1 MKILI
6 IMGGFF
12 PGKKFGGPPVSVS
25 NFCKLLNDNDCYIY
39 TYNHELGSKE
49 PYPDIPVDTWLDKGC
64 YRIKYVNSSDYCKNG
79 FERVI
84 QELDPDIIYLQGLFQ
99 SCILPCLELAKR
111 YDTKVLLAPRG
122 ELCSGAFKK
131 KYKKI
136 PYILFLKLNGL
147 LRNVY
152 YQSTSDE
159 ETEAIQRILGSER
172 NRIFFLT
179 NIPSIPSRDYERKPK
194 KSGYAKFIF
203 LARIHPKKNLLSA
216 IKYFASIRGNV
227 TFDIFG
233 PIEDKE
239 YWKECQTEIE
249 KLPKNVTVNY
259 CGLVSHDEVHEI
271 FSRYDAFLFPT
282 FSENYGHVIAEAL
295 AVGTP
300 VIISDQTPWKNLE
313 SERVGWD
320 ISLDNSIGFTNAI
333 QSIVDINMN
342 DYDLMRKKTKGY
354 FVEKARL
361 KELRNEYE
369 VVFNTVSHRSN

>member
-64 YRIKYVNSSDYCKNG
+64 YRIKYVNGSDYCKNG

-136 PYILFLKLNGL
+136 PYILYLKFNGL

-194 KSGYAKFIF
+194 ESGYAKFVF
-203 LARIHPKKNLLSA
+203 LARIHPKKNLLGA
-216 IKYFASIRGNV
+216 ITYFASIKGNV
-227 TFDIFG
+227 TFDIYG
-233 PIEDKE
+233 PVEDEE
-239 YWKECQTEIE
+239 YWGRCQKEIA
-249 KLPKNVTVNY
+249 KLSNNIKVSY
-259 CGLVSHDEVHEI
+259 CGLLSHEEVHET
-271 FSRYDAFLFPT
+271 FSKYDAFLFPT
-282 FSENYGHVIAEAL
+282 LSENYGHVIAESL
-295 AVGTP
+295 FVGTP
-300 VIISDQTPWKNLE
+300 VIISDQTPWTDVNDYNAGFAVNL
-313 SERVGWD
+313 SD
-320 ISLDNSIGFTNAI
+320 KAGFIAAI
-333 QSIVDINMN
+333 QKIIDSTNGEMKNIVADSISYVKNKTDIEHI
-342 DYDLMRKKTKGY
+342 RKKYIEAFESVK
-354 FVEKARL
+354 K
-361 KELRNEYE
+361 N
-369 VVFNTVSHRSN
+369 